1 MPPIPVTEEQVYNA
15 LIAAGFNRSQAAG
28 IMGNAQNE
36 SAFNTEAVGDQGTSF
51 GLLQWHLPGYPFARS
66 LVTGN
71 PEQDLRAQIPHIVDA
86 ARGLNLT
93 GSAGQVAGTWAA
105 DFERCVGCQPGGDQY
120 NQRVANATRIYQQ
133 AVTGKWPSRA
143 GGGISGG
150 GGGGGSGGGGGG
162 TAQLDSFLTGGGGG
176 VLADAGALLH
186 GTAVIL
192 DRAFGLFAPGQGWRI
207 VFGATAAV
215 SGLGSYRAFRSGGDD
230 GEGNLP
236 LAILLFGVASVALF
250 MMARPWPQTAA
261 GPIKPGAYVVD
272 VLEGRPP
279 PAGPAGFSPTEVHLT
294 EAGLAAILGVWAAG
308 KTGQALGGI
317 AAGAGAAGGILGKVW
332 GWIKGLGADAGAA
345 AEGAAAAGA
354 EPV

>member
-1 MPPIPVTEEQVYNA
+1 MTTEKEVYDA
-15 LIAAGFNRSQAAG
+15 LIKAGFNRSQAAG

-36 SAFNTEAVGDQGTSF
+36 SAFNPEAVGDQGTSF

-71 PEQDLRAQIPHIVDA
+71 PSHDLTAQIPHVVDA
-86 ARGLNLT
+86 AKGLNLT

-120 NQRVANATRIYQQ
+120 NQRVANASRIYQQ
-133 AVTGKWPSRA
+133 AVTGRWPAPA
-143 GGGISGG
+143 GGGIP
-150 GGGGGSGGGGGG
+150 GGGGGSGGSGGGG
-162 TAQLDSFLTGGGGG
+162 STPAQLDSFLTGGSGG

-186 GTAVIL
+186 GTAVLL

-207 VFGATAAV
+207 VFGTTAWFAGV
-215 SGLGSYRAFRSGGDD
+215 GSYRALRSGGDD
-230 GEGNLP
+230 GDGNLP
-236 LAILLFGVASVALF
+236 LGIALMGVAAVALF
-250 MMARPWPQTAA
+250 MAARPWPQTAA

-272 VLEGRPP
+272 VVEGRPP
-279 PAGPAGFSPTEVHLT
+279 PAGPPGFSAGEVRLT

-332 GWIKGLGADAGAA
+332 GWIKGIGSEAGAA
-345 AEGAAAAGA
+345 AGDAAAAGG
-354 EPV
+354 EVI